1 MGQEVET
8 KYGIRLTRYSYDE
21 FFNRIKSGDP
31 TKLVV
36 VIDEF
41 QYIARKDVGFMNS
54 ILKLKAKKLYPGPVM
69 IILTSSSLV
78 WVEEDCREKYG
89 EYLKKVDAAIR
100 MEDATFLDVVRHFPE
115 YGTSQAV

>member
-1 MGQEVET
+1 
-8 KYGIRLTRYSYDE
+8 
-21 FFNRIKSGDP
+21 
-31 TKLVV
+31 
-36 VIDEF
+36 
-41 QYIARKDVGFMNS
+41 MNS

-115 YGTSQAV
+115 YGTSQAVQVYGIIGGVPGYLTRWNSKRVLRKMSAGIFCLRMASCSMRQKIISALN

>member
-1 MGQEVET
+1 
-8 KYGIRLTRYSYDE
+8 
-21 FFNRIKSGDP
+21 
-31 TKLVV
+31 
-36 VIDEF
+36 
-41 QYIARKDVGFMNS
+41 
-54 ILKLKAKKLYPGPVM
+54 M

-115 YGTSQAV
+115 YGTSQAVQVYGIIGGVPGYLARTPKRVLRKMSVGIFCLRMASCSMRQKIISALN

>member
-1 MGQEVET
+1 M
-8 KYGIRLTRYSYDE
+8 DE

-54 ILKLKAKKLYPGPVM
+54 ILKLKAKKLYLGSCYDYSDQLFTGM
-69 IILTSSSLV
+69 GKRKTA
-78 WVEEDCREKYG
+78 EKNM
-89 EYLKKVDAAIR
+89 VN
-100 MEDATFLDVVRHFPE
+100 T
-115 YGTSQAV
+115 